1 MRYLL
6 WCEVNRA
13 WEDVCLVWLYSLA
26 RELRFCEHDV
36 KVVIFYDATTTAVT
50 NVSNDDS
57 NHNDNVASFSKRV
70 QQIGM
75 RFNVEVE
82 VELFSSRDFVS
93 DLPDNFADSRC
104 IDKNSVGIAI
114 SRIMNYNKLLS
125 TSSNSVQPMMLSADS
140 NSSLNTIK
148 SELRICNPN
157 APIDSCSTDNGVV
170 YIHCDI
176 DGIFLEDSNL
186 ELLFDGIDS
195 VIADN
200 DSESLLIG
208 VNEYDDIEP
217 ALAKTHSSEFMER
230 LEGVYL
236 NCGFICFY
244 NVPELPLSDLK
255 DSLRCEDSYCLEQDY
270 LNLLGCDHTNNGIN
284 KPFCCFTTPSLTRI
298 CLQPQYNYTYRKML
312 VETSSSSQL
321 DTSPAQSLTQ
331 SLTLPVFVH
340 YYGSDKPFLPNPKS
354 TNGIDSDVTPAIA
367 HYYFPEYGQLVFKI
381 RCLLS
386 GDFVNLVRKRCVE
399 EYWAER

>member
-1 MRYLL
+1 MRYLI

-13 WEDVCLVWLYSLA
+13 WKEACLVWLYSLC

-36 KVVIFYDATTTAVT
+36 KVVIFYDATAVT
-50 NVSNDDS
+50 NDDS
-57 NHNDNVASFSKRV
+57 DTTSFSNRV

-75 RFNVEVE
+75 RFNIEIE
-82 VELFSSRDFVS
+82 VELFSTRDFVS
-93 DLPDNFADSRC
+93 DLPDNFCEGRC
-104 IDKNSVGIAI
+104 IDRNSVGIAI

-125 TSSNSVQPMMLSADS
+125 DTDNQIQPMMLSADG
-140 NSSLNTIK
+140 NSSLNTIKSPFNTIK

-157 APIDSCSTDNGVV
+157 APIDSDNGVV

-200 DSESLLIG
+200 DGESLLIG

-217 ALAKTHSSEFMER
+217 ALSKTHSEEFMTR
-230 LEGVYL
+230 LQGVYL

-244 NVPELPLSDLK
+244 NVPTFDLSDLK
-255 DSLRCEDSYCLEQDY
+255 TFLLSEDSYCLEQDY
-270 LNLLGCDHTNNGIN
+270 LNLLGCDNTNN
-284 KPFCCFTTPSLTRI
+284 PSLTRI

-312 VETSSSSQL
+312 VETSSPSQAESS
-321 DTSPAQSLTQ
+321 TSPF
-331 SLTLPVFVH
+331 TLPVFIH

-354 TNGIDSDVTPAIA
+354 SNGIDSDVTPTIA

-386 GDFVNLVRKRCVE
+386 VDFVNLVRKRCVE
-399 EYWAER
+399 EYWSER

>member
-1 MRYLL
+1 MRYLI

-13 WEDVCLVWLYSLA
+13 WQEACLVWLYSLC
-26 RELRFCEHDV
+26 RELCFCEHEV
-36 KVVIFYDATTTAVT
+36 KVVIFYDVGKTSADNNDT
-50 NVSNDDS
+50 NTI
-57 NHNDNVASFSKRV
+57 SFSNRV

-75 RFNVEVE
+75 RFNVEIE

-93 DLPDNFADSRC
+93 DLPPTFASNRC
-104 IDKNSVGIAI
+104 IDEDSVAIAI
-114 SRIMNYNKLLS
+114 SRVMNYNKLLS
-125 TSSNSVQPMMLSADS
+125 DNLDSSIQPMMLSADS
-140 NSSLNTIK
+140 RNVINSN
-148 SELRICNPN
+148 LRICNPN
-157 APIDSCSTDNGVV
+157 APDNTIDNGVV

-176 DGIFLEDSNL
+176 DGMFLEDSNL

-200 DSESLLIG
+200 DSPLLIG

-217 ALAKTHSSEFMER
+217 ALSKTHSEEFMTR
-230 LEGVYL
+230 LQGVYL

-244 NVPELPLSDLK
+244 NVPTFDLAELK
-255 DSLRCEDSYCLEQDY
+255 DFLSTEDSYCLEQDY
-270 LNLLGCDHTNNGIN
+270 LNLLGCDN
-284 KPFCCFTTPSLTRI
+284 PSLTRI

-312 VETSSSSQL
+312 VETPKQ
-321 DTSPAQSLTQ
+321 PF
-331 SLTLPVFVH
+331 TLPVFVH

-386 GDFVNLVRKRCVE
+386 VDFVNLVRKRCVE
-399 EYWAER
+399 EYWTER

>member
-1 MRYLL
+1 MRYLI

-13 WEDVCLVWLYSLA
+13 WKEACLVWLYSLC
-26 RELRFCEHDV
+26 RELCFCEHDV
-36 KVVIFYDATTTAVT
+36 KVVIFYDVDKVT
-50 NVSNDDS
+50 SESSSAGNDDS
-57 NHNDNVASFSKRV
+57 NVNSFSNRV

-93 DLPDNFADSRC
+93 DLPDNFCEGRC
-104 IDKNSVGIAI
+104 IDRNSVGIAI

-125 TSSNSVQPMMLSADS
+125 DNLDSSIQPMMLSAD
-140 NSSLNTIK
+140 NSSCSHNVIN
-148 SELRICNPN
+148 SNLRICNPN
-157 APIDSCSTDNGVV
+157 APTDLCSTDNGIV

-186 ELLFDGIDS
+186 DLLFDGIDS
-195 VIADN
+195 VISDN
-200 DSESLLIG
+200 DSPLLIG

-217 ALAKTHSSEFMER
+217 ALAKTHSSEFMTR
-230 LEGVYL
+230 LQGVYL

-244 NVPELPLSDLK
+244 NVPTFDLTELKSFLLS
-255 DSLRCEDSYCLEQDY
+255 EDSYCLEQDY
-270 LNLLGCDHTNNGIN
+270 LNLLGCDN
-284 KPFCCFTTPSLTRI
+284 PSLTRI

-312 VETSSSSQL
+312 VETPRQ
-321 DTSPAQSLTQ
+321 PF
-331 SLTLPVFVH
+331 TLPVFVH

-386 GDFVNLVRKRCVE
+386 VDFVNLVRKRCVE
-399 EYWAER
+399 EYWSER

>member
-13 WEDVCLVWLYSLA
+13 WEDVCLVWLYSLC
-26 RELRFCEHDV
+26 RELLFCEHEI
-36 KVVIFYDATTTAVT
+36 KVVIFYDTTTT
-50 NVSNDDS
+50 VSNDV
-57 NHNDNVASFSKRV
+57 DNNVEAFSKRV

-75 RFNVEVE
+75 RFNIEVE

-93 DLPDNFADSRC
+93 DLPDNFCEGRC
-104 IDKNSVGIAI
+104 IDKNSVAIAI
-114 SRIMNYNKLLS
+114 SRVMNYNKLLS
-125 TSSNSVQPMMLSADS
+125 YTDNQIQPMMLSAD
-140 NSSLNTIK
+140 NSSCSHNVIN
-148 SELRICNPN
+148 SNLRICNPN
-157 APIDSCSTDNGVV
+157 TPTDSCSTDNGVV

-200 DSESLLIG
+200 DSPLLIG

-230 LEGVYL
+230 LKGVYL

-244 NVPELPLSDLK
+244 NVPTIDLTDLK
-255 DSLRCEDSYCLEQDY
+255 DFLSTENSYCLEQDY
-270 LNLLGCDHTNNGIN
+270 LNLLGCDNTNN
-284 KPFCCFTTPSLTRI
+284 PSLTRI

-312 VETSSSSQL
+312 TETRL
-321 DTSPAQSLTQ
+321 DTQTEPQSQ

-354 TNGIDSDVTPAIA
+354 SNGIDSDVTPAIA

-386 GDFVNLVRKRCVE
+386 VDFVNLVRKRCVE
-399 EYWAER
+399 EYWTEQR

>member
-1 MRYLL
+1 MRYVL

-13 WEDVCLVWLYSLA
+13 WEDVCLVWLYSLCRA
-26 RELRFCEHDV
+26 ISFCEHEI
-36 KVVIFYDATTTAVT
+36 KVVIFYD
-50 NVSNDDS
+50 VSTSTSSESSSAGNDDS
-57 NHNDNVASFSKRV
+57 NTTSFSNRV

-75 RFNVEVE
+75 RFNVEIE
-82 VELFSSRDFVS
+82 IELFSSRDFVS
-93 DLPDNFADSRC
+93 DLPDNFCEGRC

-125 TSSNSVQPMMLSADS
+125 DNLTNDIVPMMLSSDTTS
-140 NSSLNTIK
+140 PNTLHP
-148 SELRICNPN
+148 ELRICNPN
-157 APIDSCSTDNGVV
+157 TPADSCSTDNGIV

-195 VIADN
+195 IIADN
-200 DSESLLIG
+200 DSSSLLIG

-217 ALAKTHSSEFMER
+217 ALAKTHSSEFMTR
-230 LEGVYL
+230 LQGVYL

-244 NVPELPLSDLK
+244 NVPTFDLTELKSFLLS
-255 DSLRCEDSYCLEQDY
+255 EDSYCLEQDY
-270 LNLLGCDHTNNGIN
+270 LNLLGCDNTN
-284 KPFCCFTTPSLTRI
+284 PSLTRI

-312 VETSSSSQL
+312 VETPSQL
-321 DTSPAQSLTQ
+321 DTQTEPQ

-354 TNGIDSDVTPAIA
+354 SNGIDADVPPTTA

-386 GDFVNLVRKRCVE
+386 VDFVNLVRKRCVE
-399 EYWAER
+399 EYWVEQNTNIV

>member
-1 MRYLL
+1 MKYLI

-13 WEDVCLVWLYSLA
+13 WEEACLVWLYSLC
-26 RELRFCEHDV
+26 RELRFCEHEV
-36 KVVIFYDATTTAVT
+36 KVVIFYDTT
-50 NVSNDDS
+50 VSNDVDNDVEPFS
-57 NHNDNVASFSKRV
+57 NRV

-93 DLPDNFADSRC
+93 DLPDNFCEGRC
-104 IDKNSVGIAI
+104 IDRNSVAIAI
-114 SRIMNYNKLLS
+114 SRVMNYNKLLS
-125 TSSNSVQPMMLSADS
+125 YTDNQIQPMMLSAESHNVINS
-140 NSSLNTIK
+140 N
-148 SELRICNPN
+148 LRICNPN
-157 APIDSCSTDNGVV
+157 ALDNTDNGVV

-200 DSESLLIG
+200 DSPLLIG
-208 VNEYDDIEP
+208 VNEYDDIST
-217 ALAKTHSSEFMER
+217 ALAKTHSEEFMTR
-230 LEGVYL
+230 LQGVYL

-244 NVPELPLSDLK
+244 NVPTFDLAELK
-255 DSLRCEDSYCLEQDY
+255 DFLSAEDSYCLEQDY
-270 LNLLGCDHTNNGIN
+270 LNLLGCDN
-284 KPFCCFTTPSLTRI
+284 PSLTRI

-312 VETSSSSQL
+312 VETPKQ
-321 DTSPAQSLTQ
+321 PF
-331 SLTLPVFVH
+331 TLPVFIH
-340 YYGSDKPFLPNPKS
+340 YYGSDKPFLPNPKL
-354 TNGIDSDVTPAIA
+354 TNGIDSDVTPVIA

-386 GDFVNLVRKRCVE
+386 VDFVNLVRKRCVE
-399 EYWAER
+399 EYWSEQALTRT

>member
-1 MRYLL
+1 MRYVI

-13 WEDVCLVWLYSLA
+13 WEDVCLVWLYSLCRA
-26 RELRFCEHDV
+26 ISFCEHEI
-36 KVVIFYDATTTAVT
+36 KVVIFYDVDKLTSESSSAG
-50 NVSNDDS
+50 NDDS
-57 NHNDNVASFSKRV
+57 NTTSFSNRV

-75 RFNVEVE
+75 RFNIEIE

-93 DLPDNFADSRC
+93 DLPDNFCEGRC
-104 IDKNSVGIAI
+104 IDKNSVAIAI

-125 TSSNSVQPMMLSADS
+125 DIDNQIQPMMLSAD
-140 NSSLNTIK
+140 NSSCPHNVIN
-148 SELRICNPN
+148 SNLRICNPN
-157 APIDSCSTDNGVV
+157 TPTDSCSTDNGVV

-200 DSESLLIG
+200 DSPLLIG

-230 LEGVYL
+230 LKGVYL

-244 NVPELPLSDLK
+244 NVPTIDLTDLK
-255 DSLRCEDSYCLEQDY
+255 DFLSTENSYCLEQDY
-270 LNLLGCDHTNNGIN
+270 LNLLGCDNTNN
-284 KPFCCFTTPSLTRI
+284 PSLTRI

-312 VETSSSSQL
+312 TETRL
-321 DTSPAQSLTQ
+321 DTQTEPQSQ

-354 TNGIDSDVTPAIA
+354 SNGIDSDVTPAIA

-386 GDFVNLVRKRCVE
+386 VDFVNLVRKRCVE
-399 EYWAER
+399 EYWVEQNTNIV

>member
-6 WCEVNRA
+6 WCEVNSA
-13 WEDVCLVWLYSLA
+13 WEDVCLVWAYSLC
-26 RELRFCEHDV
+26 RELRFCEHEI
-36 KVVIFYDATTTAVT
+36 KVVIFYDVDKVT
-50 NVSNDDS
+50 SELSSADVEAFN
-57 NHNDNVASFSKRV
+57 KRV

-82 VELFSSRDFVS
+82 VKLFSSRDFVS
-93 DLPDNFADSRC
+93 DLPDNFCEGRC

-114 SRIMNYNKLLS
+114 SRVMNYNKLLEDNLTAS
-125 TSSNSVQPMMLSADS
+125 IQPMMLSADNSFCSHNVINS
-140 NSSLNTIK
+140 N
-148 SELRICNPN
+148 LRICNPN
-157 APIDSCSTDNGVV
+157 APTDLCSTDNGIV

-176 DGIFLEDSNL
+176 DGIFLDDCNL

-200 DSESLLIG
+200 DGESLLIG
-208 VNEYDDIEP
+208 VNEYDDISN
-217 ALAKTHSSEFMER
+217 ALAKTHSEEFMKR
-230 LEGVYL
+230 LDGVYL

-244 NVPELPLSDLK
+244 NVPAFDLAELK
-255 DSLRCEDSYCLEQDY
+255 DFLSTEDSYCLEQDY
-270 LNLLGCDHTNNGIN
+270 LNLLGCDN
-284 KPFCCFTTPSLTRI
+284 PSLTRI

-312 VETSSSSQL
+312 VETPKQL
-321 DTSPAQSLTQ
+321 F
-331 SLTLPVFVH
+331 TLPVFVH

-354 TNGIDSDVTPAIA
+354 TNGIDSDVPPTIA

-386 GDFVNLVRKRCVE
+386 VDFVNLVRKRCVE
-399 EYWAER
+399 EYWSEQ

>member
-1 MRYLL
+1 MRYMI

-13 WEDVCLVWLYSLA
+13 WEDVCLVWLYSLCRA
-26 RELRFCEHDV
+26 ISFCEHEI
-36 KVVIFYDATTTAVT
+36 KVVIFYDVGKLDSESSSAG
-50 NVSNDDS
+50 NDDS
-57 NHNDNVASFSKRV
+57 NTTSFSNRV

-75 RFNVEVE
+75 RFNIEVE

-93 DLPDNFADSRC
+93 DLPDNFSTNRC
-104 IDKNSVGIAI
+104 IDKNSVAIAI
-114 SRIMNYNKLLS
+114 SRVMNYNKLLS
-125 TSSNSVQPMMLSADS
+125 DNLDSSIQPMMLSADS
-140 NSSLNTIK
+140 NNVINSN
-148 SELRICNPN
+148 LRICNPN
-157 APIDSCSTDNGVV
+157 TPTDSCSTDNGIV

-195 VIADN
+195 VISDN
-200 DSESLLIG
+200 DSSSLLIG

-217 ALAKTHSSEFMER
+217 ALAKTHSEEFMRR
-230 LEGVYL
+230 LDGVYL

-244 NVPELPLSDLK
+244 NVPSLSLSDLK
-255 DSLRCEDSYCLEQDY
+255 DFLSTEDSYCLEQDY
-270 LNLLGCDHTNNGIN
+270 LNLLGCDNTNNGIN
-284 KPFCCFTTPSLTRI
+284 KPFTPFVEPALTRI

-312 VETSSSSQL
+312 VETSSPSRL
-321 DTSPAQSLTQ
+321 DTQTEPQSQ

-354 TNGIDSDVTPAIA
+354 TNGIDSDVPPTIA

-386 GDFVNLVRKRCVE
+386 VDFVNLVRKRCVE
-399 EYWAER
+399 EYWVEQNTNIV

>member
-1 MRYLL
+1 MRYLI

-13 WEDVCLVWLYSLA
+13 WEEVCLVWAYSLCRA
-26 RELRFCEHDV
+26 ISFCEHDV
-36 KVVIFYDATTTAVT
+36 KVVIFYDATTTVVT
-50 NVSNDDS
+50 NVNNDVD
-57 NHNDNVASFSKRV
+57 NDVTSFNKRM
-70 QQIGM
+70 QQISM
-75 RFNVEVE
+75 RFNVEIE
-82 VELFSSRDFVS
+82 VELFNSRDFVS

-104 IDKNSVGIAI
+104 IDEDSVAIAI

-125 TSSNSVQPMMLSADS
+125 CTDNQIQPMMLSAESSHNVINS
-140 NSSLNTIK
+140 N
-148 SELRICNPN
+148 LRICNPN
-157 APIDSCSTDNGVV
+157 NPTDAENCSDNGVV

-200 DSESLLIG
+200 DFPLLIG

-217 ALAKTHSSEFMER
+217 ALSKTHSEEFMTR

-244 NVPELPLSDLK
+244 NVPAFDLTELKSFLLS
-255 DSLRCEDSYCLEQDY
+255 EDSYCLEQDY
-270 LNLLGCDHTNNGIN
+270 LNLLGCDNTNN
-284 KPFCCFTTPSLTRI
+284 PSLTRI

-312 VETSSSSQL
+312 VETPKQ
-321 DTSPAQSLTQ
+321 PF
-331 SLTLPVFVH
+331 TLPVFVH

-354 TNGIDSDVTPAIA
+354 TNGIDSDVTPTIA

-381 RCLLS
+381 RCLLRV
-386 GDFVNLVRKRCVE
+386 DFVNLVRKRCVE
-399 EYWAER
+399 EYWSER

>member
-6 WCEVNRA
+6 WCEVNSA
-13 WEDVCLVWLYSLA
+13 WKDVCLVWLYSLC
-26 RELRFCEHDV
+26 RELAFVEHEV
-36 KVVIFYDATTTAVT
+36 KVVIFYDVATSVDN
-50 NVSNDDS
+50 NVE
-57 NHNDNVASFSKRV
+57 AFSKRV

-75 RFNVEVE
+75 RFNIEVE
-82 VELFSSRDFVS
+82 IELFSSRDFVS
-93 DLPDNFADSRC
+93 DLPDNFCEGRC
-104 IDKNSVGIAI
+104 IDKNSVAIAI
-114 SRIMNYNKLLS
+114 SRVMNYNKLLS
-125 TSSNSVQPMMLSADS
+125 DSLDSSIQPMMLSADS
-140 NSSLNTIK
+140 NNVINSN
-148 SELRICNPN
+148 LRICNPN
-157 APIDSCSTDNGVV
+157 APTDFSNTDNGVV

-200 DSESLLIG
+200 DGESLLIG
-208 VNEYDDIEP
+208 VNEYDDISN
-217 ALAKTHSSEFMER
+217 ALVKTHSSEFMER
-230 LEGVYL
+230 LDGVYL

-244 NVPELPLSDLK
+244 NVPTIDLTDLK
-255 DSLRCEDSYCLEQDY
+255 EFLSTEDSYCLEQDY
-270 LNLLGCDHTNNGIN
+270 LNLLGCDNTN
-284 KPFCCFTTPSLTRI
+284 PSLTRI

-312 VETSSSSQL
+312 VETPRQ
-321 DTSPAQSLTQ
+321 PF
-331 SLTLPVFVH
+331 TLPVFIH

-386 GDFVNLVRKRCVE
+386 VDFVNLVRKRCVE
-399 EYWAER
+399 EYWSER

>member
-6 WCEVNRA
+6 WCEVNSA
-13 WEDVCLVWLYSLA
+13 WEEACLVWLYSLC
-26 RELRFCEHDV
+26 RELRFCEHEI
-36 KVVIFYDATTTAVT
+36 KVVIFYDTT
-50 NVSNDDS
+50 VSNDVD
-57 NHNDNVASFSKRV
+57 NDVEAFSKRV

-75 RFNVEVE
+75 RFNIEVE

-93 DLPDNFADSRC
+93 DLPDNFCDGRC
-104 IDKNSVGIAI
+104 IDKNSVAIAI
-114 SRIMNYNKLLS
+114 SRVMNYNKLLS
-125 TSSNSVQPMMLSADS
+125 HTDNQIQPMMLSAD
-140 NSSLNTIK
+140 NSSCSHNVIN
-148 SELRICNPN
+148 SNLRICNPN
-157 APIDSCSTDNGVV
+157 TPTDLCSTDNGIV

-186 ELLFDGIDS
+186 DLLFDGIDS

-200 DSESLLIG
+200 DGESLLIG
-208 VNEYDDIEP
+208 VNEYDDISN
-217 ALAKTHSSEFMER
+217 ALNKTHSSEFMTR
-230 LEGVYL
+230 LQGVYL

-244 NVPELPLSDLK
+244 NVPSFDLTELKSFLLN
-255 DSLRCEDSYCLEQDY
+255 EDAYCLEQDY
-270 LNLLGCDHTNNGIN
+270 LNLLGCDNTN
-284 KPFCCFTTPSLTRI
+284 PSLTRI

-312 VETSSSSQL
+312 VETSSPSRL
-321 DTSPAQSLTQ
+321 DTQTESQSQ

-354 TNGIDSDVTPAIA
+354 TNGIDSDVTPTIA

-386 GDFVNLVRKRCVE
+386 VDFVNLVRKRCVE
-399 EYWAER
+399 EYWSER

>member
-1 MRYLL
+1 MRYLI

-13 WEDVCLVWLYSLA
+13 WEEACLVWLYSLC

-36 KVVIFYDATTTAVT
+36 KVVIFYDVDKTSAD
-50 NVSNDDS
+50 NDDS
-57 NHNDNVASFSKRV
+57 DTTSFSNRV

-75 RFNVEVE
+75 RFNIEVE

-93 DLPDNFADSRC
+93 DLPDNFCEGRC
-104 IDKNSVGIAI
+104 IDRNSVSIATA
-114 SRIMNYNKLLS
+114 RIMNYNKLLS
-125 TSSNSVQPMMLSADS
+125 YTDNQIQPIMLSADS
-140 NSSLNTIK
+140 RNVINSN
-148 SELRICNPN
+148 LRICNPN
-157 APIDSCSTDNGVV
+157 APTDAENCSDNGVV

-195 VIADN
+195 VISDN
-200 DSESLLIG
+200 DSSSLLIG
-208 VNEYDDIEP
+208 VNEYDDIST
-217 ALAKTHSSEFMER
+217 ALAKTHSEEFMTR
-230 LEGVYL
+230 LQGVYL

-244 NVPELPLSDLK
+244 NVPTFDLAELK
-255 DSLRCEDSYCLEQDY
+255 DFLSTEDSYCLEQDY
-270 LNLLGCDHTNNGIN
+270 LNLLGCDNTNN
-284 KPFCCFTTPSLTRI
+284 PSLTRI

-312 VETSSSSQL
+312 VETSSPSQTESQSS
-321 DTSPAQSLTQ
+321 TSPST
-331 SLTLPVFVH
+331 SPFTLPVFVH

-354 TNGIDSDVTPAIA
+354 TNGIDSDVTSAIA

-386 GDFVNLVRKRCVE
+386 VDFVNLVRKRCVE
-399 EYWAER
+399 EYWSER

>member
-1 MRYLL
+1 MRYVI

-13 WEDVCLVWLYSLA
+13 WEDACLVWLYSLSRA
-26 RELRFCEHDV
+26 ISFCEHEI
-36 KVVIFYDATTTAVT
+36 KVVIFYDVGKLSSESSSAD
-50 NVSNDDS
+50 NDDT
-57 NHNDNVASFSKRV
+57 NTTSFSNRV

-82 VELFSSRDFVS
+82 VELFNSRDFVS
-93 DLPDNFADSRC
+93 DLPDNFCEGRC
-104 IDKNSVGIAI
+104 IDKNSVAIAI
-114 SRIMNYNKLLS
+114 SRVMNYNKLLS
-125 TSSNSVQPMMLSADS
+125 DSLDSSIQPMMLSADNNNVINS
-140 NSSLNTIK
+140 N
-148 SELRICNPN
+148 LRICNPN
-157 APIDSCSTDNGVV
+157 TPTDFSNTDNGVV

-186 ELLFDGIDS
+186 DLLFDGIDS

-200 DSESLLIG
+200 DGESLLIG
-208 VNEYDDIEP
+208 VNEYDDISN

-230 LEGVYL
+230 LDGVYL

-244 NVPELPLSDLK
+244 NVPTIDLTDLK
-255 DSLRCEDSYCLEQDY
+255 DFLSTEDSYCLEQDY
-270 LNLLGCDHTNNGIN
+270 LNLLGCDNTN
-284 KPFCCFTTPSLTRI
+284 PSLTRI

-312 VETSSSSQL
+312 VETPKQ
-321 DTSPAQSLTQ
+321 PF
-331 SLTLPVFVH
+331 TLPVFIH

-354 TNGIDSDVTPAIA
+354 TNGIDADVSPTIA

-386 GDFVNLVRKRCVE
+386 VDFVNLVRKRCVE
-399 EYWAER
+399 EYWSER

>member
-1 MRYLL
+1 MRYLI

-13 WEDVCLVWLYSLA
+13 WEEACLVWLYSLC
-26 RELRFCEHDV
+26 RELCFCEHDV
-36 KVVIFYDATTTAVT
+36 KVVIFYDVDKTSAD
-50 NVSNDDS
+50 NDDS
-57 NHNDNVASFSKRV
+57 DTTSFSNRV

-82 VELFSSRDFVS
+82 VELFNSRDFVS
-93 DLPDNFADSRC
+93 DLPDNFCEGRC

-125 TSSNSVQPMMLSADS
+125 YTDNQIQPMMLSADNSFCSHNVINS
-140 NSSLNTIK
+140 N
-148 SELRICNPN
+148 LRICNPN
-157 APIDSCSTDNGVV
+157 APTDNDLCSTDNGVV

-200 DSESLLIG
+200 DSPLLIG

-217 ALAKTHSSEFMER
+217 ALAKTHSSEFMTR
-230 LEGVYL
+230 LQGVYL

-244 NVPELPLSDLK
+244 NVPAFDLAELKEFLST
-255 DSLRCEDSYCLEQDY
+255 EDSYCLEQDY
-270 LNLLGCDHTNNGIN
+270 LNLLGCDNTNN
-284 KPFCCFTTPSLTRI
+284 PSLTRI

-312 VETSSSSQL
+312 VETPKQ
-321 DTSPAQSLTQ
+321 PF
-331 SLTLPVFVH
+331 TLPVFVH

-354 TNGIDSDVTPAIA
+354 TNGIDSDVTPTIA

-386 GDFVNLVRKRCVE
+386 VDFVNLVRKRCVE
-399 EYWAER
+399 EYWSER

>member
-1 MRYLL
+1 MRYMI

-13 WEDVCLVWLYSLA
+13 WKDACLVWLYSLCRA
-26 RELRFCEHDV
+26 ISFCEHEI
-36 KVVIFYDATTTAVT
+36 KVVIFYDVSTSTSSELSLDAESFT
-50 NVSNDDS
+50 N
-57 NHNDNVASFSKRV
+57 RV

-75 RFNVEVE
+75 RFNIEVE

-93 DLPDNFADSRC
+93 DLPDNFCEGRC
-104 IDKNSVGIAI
+104 IDKNSVAIAI

-125 TSSNSVQPMMLSADS
+125 DIDNQIQPMMLSAD
-140 NSSLNTIK
+140 NSSCPHNVIN
-148 SELRICNPN
+148 SNLRICNPN
-157 APIDSCSTDNGVV
+157 TPTDSCSTDNGVV

-186 ELLFDGIDS
+186 DLLFDGIDS

-200 DSESLLIG
+200 DSSSLLIG

-217 ALAKTHSSEFMER
+217 ALAKTHSEEFMQR
-230 LEGVYL
+230 LDGVYL

-244 NVPELPLSDLK
+244 NVPSLSLSDLK
-255 DSLRCEDSYCLEQDY
+255 DFLSTEDSYCLEQDY
-270 LNLLGCDHTNNGIN
+270 LNLLGCDNTN
-284 KPFCCFTTPSLTRI
+284 PSLTRI

-312 VETSSSSQL
+312 TETRL
-321 DTSPAQSLTQ
+321 DTQTEPQSQ

-354 TNGIDSDVTPAIA
+354 SNGIDSDVTPAIA

-386 GDFVNLVRKRCVE
+386 VDFVNLVRKRCVE
-399 EYWAER
+399 EYWVEQNTNIV

>member
-36 KVVIFYDATTTAVT
+36 KVVIFYDTTVVT
-50 NVSNDDS
+50 NDNDI
-57 NHNDNVASFSKRV
+57 NRNDNVEAFSKRV

-75 RFNVEVE
+75 RFNVEIE

-93 DLPDNFADSRC
+93 DLPDNFSTNRC
-104 IDKNSVGIAI
+104 IDKDSVAIAI
-114 SRIMNYNKLLS
+114 SRVMNYNKLLS
-125 TSSNSVQPMMLSADS
+125 TSSNSVQPMMLSADT
-140 NSSLNTIK
+140 SLNTIK

-157 APIDSCSTDNGVV
+157 DPNPPTDNGVV

-200 DSESLLIG
+200 DSSSLLIG

-217 ALAKTHSSEFMER
+217 ALAKAHSSEFMER

-244 NVPELPLSDLK
+244 NVPTFDLSDLK
-255 DSLRCEDSYCLEQDY
+255 RFLMSEDGYCLEQDY

-284 KPFCCFTTPSLTRI
+284 KPFTPFVEPALTRI

-312 VETSSSSQL
+312 TETSLTSSQ
-321 DTSPAQSLTQ
+321 PQ

-386 GDFVNLVRKRCVE
+386 VDFVNLVRKRCVE
-399 EYWAER
+399 EYWTEQALTRT

>member
-1 MRYLL
+1 MRYMI

-13 WEDVCLVWLYSLA
+13 WEDACLVWLYSLCRA
-26 RELRFCEHDV
+26 ISFCEHEI
-36 KVVIFYDATTTAVT
+36 KVVIFYDVDKLTSESSSAD
-50 NVSNDDS
+50 NDDT
-57 NHNDNVASFSKRV
+57 NTTSFSNRV

-82 VELFSSRDFVS
+82 VELFNSRDFVS
-93 DLPDNFADSRC
+93 DLPDNFSTNRC
-104 IDKNSVGIAI
+104 IDRNSVGIAI
-114 SRIMNYNKLLS
+114 SRVMNYNKLLS
-125 TSSNSVQPMMLSADS
+125 DIDNQIQPMMLSAD
-140 NSSLNTIK
+140 NSSCSHNVIN
-148 SELRICNPN
+148 SNLRICNPN
-157 APIDSCSTDNGVV
+157 NPTDSCSTDNGIV

-200 DSESLLIG
+200 DSPLLIG

-217 ALAKTHSSEFMER
+217 TLAKTHSSEFMER
-230 LEGVYL
+230 LDGVYL

-244 NVPELPLSDLK
+244 NVPPINLTDLK
-255 DSLRCEDSYCLEQDY
+255 DFLSTENSYCLEQDY
-270 LNLLGCDHTNNGIN
+270 LNLLGCDNTN
-284 KPFCCFTTPSLTRI
+284 PSLTRI

-312 VETSSSSQL
+312 VETPRQ
-321 DTSPAQSLTQ
+321 PF
-331 SLTLPVFVH
+331 TLPVFVH

-354 TNGIDSDVTPAIA
+354 SNGIDADVSPAIA

-386 GDFVNLVRKRCVE
+386 VDFVNLVRKRCVE
-399 EYWAER
+399 EYWVEQNTNIV

>member
-1 MRYLL
+1 MRYLI

-13 WEDVCLVWLYSLA
+13 WEEACLVWLYSLC

-36 KVVIFYDATTTAVT
+36 KVVIFYDTT
-50 NVSNDDS
+50 VSNDAD
-57 NHNDNVASFSKRV
+57 NDVEAFSKRV

-75 RFNVEVE
+75 RFNVEIE
-82 VELFSSRDFVS
+82 VELFSSNDFVS
-93 DLPDNFADSRC
+93 DLPDNFADGRC
-104 IDKNSVGIAI
+104 IDRNSVGIAI

-125 TSSNSVQPMMLSADS
+125 YTDNQIQPMMLSAESHNVINS
-140 NSSLNTIK
+140 N
-148 SELRICNPN
+148 LRICNPN
-157 APIDSCSTDNGVV
+157 TLDNTDNGIGYGTV

-200 DSESLLIG
+200 DSSSLLIG

-217 ALAKTHSSEFMER
+217 ALSKTHSEEFMTR
-230 LEGVYL
+230 LQGVYL

-244 NVPELPLSDLK
+244 NVPAFDLTELKSFLLS
-255 DSLRCEDSYCLEQDY
+255 EDSYCLEQDY
-270 LNLLGCDHTNNGIN
+270 LNLLGCDN
-284 KPFCCFTTPSLTRI
+284 PSLTRI

-312 VETSSSSQL
+312 VETPKQ
-321 DTSPAQSLTQ
+321 PF
-331 SLTLPVFVH
+331 TLPVFIH
-340 YYGSDKPFLPNPKS
+340 YYGSDKPFLPNPKL

-386 GDFVNLVRKRCVE
+386 VDFVNLVRKRCVE
-399 EYWAER
+399 EYWSER

>member
-1 MRYLL
+1 MRYMI

-13 WEDVCLVWLYSLA
+13 WEDVCLVWLYSLCRA
-26 RELRFCEHDV
+26 ISFCEHEI
-36 KVVIFYDATTTAVT
+36 KVVIFYDVDKTTSESSSAD
-50 NVSNDDS
+50 NDDS
-57 NHNDNVASFSKRV
+57 DTTSFSNRV
-70 QQIGM
+70 QQVGM

-104 IDKNSVGIAI
+104 IDRNSVSIATA
-114 SRIMNYNKLLS
+114 RIMNYNKLLS
-125 TSSNSVQPMMLSADS
+125 YTDNQIQPMMLSAD
-140 NSSLNTIK
+140 NSSCSHNVIN
-148 SELRICNPN
+148 SNLRICNPN
-157 APIDSCSTDNGVV
+157 APTDLCSTDNGIV

-200 DSESLLIG
+200 DSPLLIG
-208 VNEYDDIEP
+208 VNEYDDIST
-217 ALAKTHSSEFMER
+217 ALAKTHSEEFMTR
-230 LEGVYL
+230 LQGVYL

-244 NVPELPLSDLK
+244 NVPPLDLTDLK
-255 DSLRCEDSYCLEQDY
+255 DFLSTEDSYCLEQDY
-270 LNLLGCDHTNNGIN
+270 LNLLGCDNTN
-284 KPFCCFTTPSLTRI
+284 PSLTRI

-312 VETSSSSQL
+312 METKL
-321 DTSPAQSLTQ
+321 DTQTEPQSQSSTSPF
-331 SLTLPVFVH
+331 TLPVFIH

-354 TNGIDSDVTPAIA
+354 TNGIDSDVPPAIA

-386 GDFVNLVRKRCVE
+386 VDFVNLVRKRCVE
-399 EYWAER
+399 EYWSER

>member
-1 MRYLL
+1 MRYVI

-13 WEDVCLVWLYSLA
+13 WEDVCLVWLYSLCRA
-26 RELRFCEHDV
+26 ISFCEHEV
-36 KVVIFYDATTTAVT
+36 KVVIFYDVDKIASESSSAG
-50 NVSNDDS
+50 NDDS
-57 NHNDNVASFSKRV
+57 DTTSFSNRV

-75 RFNVEVE
+75 RFNIEIE

-104 IDKNSVGIAI
+104 IDKNSVAIAI

-125 TSSNSVQPMMLSADS
+125 YTDNQIQPMMLSADS
-140 NSSLNTIK
+140 NNVINSN
-148 SELRICNPN
+148 LRICNPN
-157 APIDSCSTDNGVV
+157 APTDSCSTDNGIV

-200 DSESLLIG
+200 DGESLLIG
-208 VNEYDDIEP
+208 VNEYDDISN
-217 ALAKTHSSEFMER
+217 ALAKTHSEEFMRR
-230 LEGVYL
+230 LDGVYL

-270 LNLLGCDHTNNGIN
+270 LNLLGCDHTGNGIN
-284 KPFCCFTTPSLTRI
+284 KPFTPFVEPALTRI

-312 VETSSSSQL
+312 VETPKQ
-321 DTSPAQSLTQ
+321 PF
-331 SLTLPVFVH
+331 TLPVFVH
-340 YYGSDKPFLPNPKS
+340 YYGSDKPFLPKPS
-354 TNGIDSDVTPAIA
+354 DRDLDVTPAIA

-381 RCLLS
+381 RCLLRV
-386 GDFVNLVRKRCVE
+386 DFVNLVRKRCVE
-399 EYWAER
+399 EYWSER

>member
-13 WEDVCLVWLYSLA
+13 WEDVCLVWLYSLCRA
-26 RELRFCEHDV
+26 ISFCEHEI
-36 KVVIFYDATTTAVT
+36 KVVIFYDTT
-50 NVSNDDS
+50 VSN
-57 NHNDNVASFSKRV
+57 NDVDNDVTSFNKRV

-93 DLPDNFADSRC
+93 DLPDNFADGRC
-104 IDKNSVGIAI
+104 IDRNSVGIAI

-157 APIDSCSTDNGVV
+157 DPNAPTDNGVV

-200 DSESLLIG
+200 DSSSLLIG

-217 ALAKTHSSEFMER
+217 ALAKTHSEEFMRR
-230 LEGVYL
+230 LDGVYL

-270 LNLLGCDHTNNGIN
+270 LNLLGCDNTGNGIN

-312 VETSSSSQL
+312 VETPSQ
-321 DTSPAQSLTQ
+321 PF
-331 SLTLPVFVH
+331 TLPVFVH
-340 YYGSDKPFLPNPKS
+340 YYGSDKPFLPNPKT
-354 TNGIDSDVTPAIA
+354 TNGIDSDVTPMIA

-386 GDFVNLVRKRCVE
+386 VDFVNLVRKRCVE
-399 EYWAER
+399 EYWTER

>member
-13 WEDVCLVWLYSLA
+13 WEDVCLVWLYSLC
-26 RELRFCEHDV
+26 RELLFCEHEI
-36 KVVIFYDATTTAVT
+36 KVVIFYDTTTT
-50 NVSNDDS
+50 VSNDV
-57 NHNDNVASFSKRV
+57 DNNVEAFSKRV

-75 RFNVEVE
+75 RFNIEVE

-93 DLPDNFADSRC
+93 DLPDNFCEGRC
-104 IDKNSVGIAI
+104 IDKNSVAIAI
-114 SRIMNYNKLLS
+114 SRVMNYNKLLS
-125 TSSNSVQPMMLSADS
+125 DNLTNDIVPMMLSSDTIS
-140 NSSLNTIK
+140 PNTLHP
-148 SELRICNPN
+148 ELRICNPN
-157 APIDSCSTDNGVV
+157 NPTDFSNTDNGIV

-200 DSESLLIG
+200 DGEFLLIG

-217 ALAKTHSSEFMER
+217 ALTKTHSEEFMKR
-230 LEGVYL
+230 LDGVYL

-244 NVPELPLSDLK
+244 NVPTFDLTDLK
-255 DSLRCEDSYCLEQDY
+255 DFLSTEDSYCLEQDY
-270 LNLLGCDHTNNGIN
+270 LNLLGCDNAN
-284 KPFCCFTTPSLTRI
+284 PSLTRI

-312 VETSSSSQL
+312 VETPRQ
-321 DTSPAQSLTQ
+321 PF
-331 SLTLPVFVH
+331 TLPVFVH
-340 YYGSDKPFLPNPKS
+340 YYGSDKPFLPKPS
-354 TNGIDSDVTPAIA
+354 DRDSDVTPTIA

-381 RCLLS
+381 RCLLRI
-386 GDFVNLVRKRCVE
+386 DFVNLVRKRCVE
-399 EYWAER
+399 EYWTER

>member
-1 MRYLL
+1 MRYVL

-13 WEDVCLVWLYSLA
+13 WEDVCLVWLYSLSRA
-26 RELRFCEHDV
+26 ISFCEHEI
-36 KVVIFYDATTTAVT
+36 KVVIFYDVSKLT
-50 NVSNDDS
+50 NQSSELSPDVENFK
-57 NHNDNVASFSKRV
+57 ARTL
-70 QQIGM
+70 QIGM

-104 IDKNSVGIAI
+104 IDRDSVAIAI
-114 SRIMNYNKLLS
+114 SRVMNYNKLLS
-125 TSSNSVQPMMLSADS
+125 DTDNRIQPMMLSADNSFCSHNVINS
-140 NSSLNTIK
+140 N
-148 SELRICNPN
+148 LRICNPN
-157 APIDSCSTDNGVV
+157 APTDLCSTDNGVV

-195 VIADN
+195 VISDN
-200 DSESLLIG
+200 DSSSLLIG

-244 NVPELPLSDLK
+244 NVPTFDLTDLK
-255 DSLRCEDSYCLEQDY
+255 NFLLSEDSYCLEQDY
-270 LNLLGCDHTNNGIN
+270 LNLLGCDNTN
-284 KPFCCFTTPSLTRI
+284 PSLTRI

-312 VETSSSSQL
+312 VETPKQ
-321 DTSPAQSLTQ
+321 PF
-331 SLTLPVFVH
+331 TLPVFVH

-354 TNGIDSDVTPAIA
+354 TNGIDSDVPPTIA

-386 GDFVNLVRKRCVE
+386 VDFVNLVRKRCVE
-399 EYWAER
+399 EYWSER

>member
-1 MRYLL
+1 MRYVI

-13 WEDVCLVWLYSLA
+13 WEDVCLVWLYSLCRA
-26 RELRFCEHDV
+26 ISFCEHEI
-36 KVVIFYDATTTAVT
+36 KVVIFYDVSKLT
-50 NVSNDDS
+50 NQSSELSPDVENFK
-57 NHNDNVASFSKRV
+57 ARTL
-70 QQIGM
+70 QIGM

-93 DLPDNFADSRC
+93 DLPDNFCDGRC
-104 IDKNSVGIAI
+104 IDRNSVAIAI
-114 SRIMNYNKLLS
+114 SRVMNYNKLLS
-125 TSSNSVQPMMLSADS
+125 DTDNQIQPMMLSAD
-140 NSSLNTIK
+140 NSSCSHNVIN
-148 SELRICNPN
+148 SNLRICNPN
-157 APIDSCSTDNGVV
+157 NLSDTDNGIV

-186 ELLFDGIDS
+186 DLLFDGIDS

-200 DSESLLIG
+200 DGESLLIG

-217 ALAKTHSSEFMER
+217 ALAKTHSEEFMQR
-230 LEGVYL
+230 LDGVYL

-270 LNLLGCDHTNNGIN
+270 LNLLGCDNTGNGIN
-284 KPFCCFTTPSLTRI
+284 KPFTPFVEPALTRI
-298 CLQPQYNYTYRKML
+298 CLQSQYNYTYRKML
-312 VETSSSSQL
+312 VETPRQ
-321 DTSPAQSLTQ
+321 PF
-331 SLTLPVFVH
+331 TLPVFVH

-354 TNGIDSDVTPAIA
+354 SNGIDADVSPAIA

-386 GDFVNLVRKRCVE
+386 VDFVNLVRKRCVE
-399 EYWAER
+399 EYWVEQNTNIV

>member
-1 MRYLL
+1 MRYMI

-13 WEDVCLVWLYSLA
+13 WEDACLVWLYSLCRA
-26 RELRFCEHDV
+26 ISFCEHEV
-36 KVVIFYDATTTAVT
+36 KVVIFYDVSTSTSSATSKLSPDAKSFT
-50 NVSNDDS
+50 N
-57 NHNDNVASFSKRV
+57 RV

-75 RFNVEVE
+75 RFNVEIE
-82 VELFSSRDFVS
+82 VELFSSQDFVS
-93 DLPDNFADSRC
+93 DLPNNFCEGRC

-114 SRIMNYNKLLS
+114 SRVMNYNKLLS
-125 TSSNSVQPMMLSADS
+125 NNLDSSIQPMMLSADNHNVINS
-140 NSSLNTIK
+140 N
-148 SELRICNPN
+148 LRICNPN
-157 APIDSCSTDNGVV
+157 TPADTDNGVV

-195 VIADN
+195 IIADN
-200 DSESLLIG
+200 DSSSLLIG
-208 VNEYDDIEP
+208 VNEYDDISN
-217 ALAKTHSSEFMER
+217 ALAKTHSEEFMRR
-230 LEGVYL
+230 LDGVYL

-270 LNLLGCDHTNNGIN
+270 LNLLGCDNTSNGIN
-284 KPFCCFTTPSLTRI
+284 KPFTPFVEPALTRI

-312 VETSSSSQL
+312 VETPKQ
-321 DTSPAQSLTQ
+321 PF
-331 SLTLPVFVH
+331 TLPVFVH

-354 TNGIDSDVTPAIA
+354 SNGIDSDVTPTIS

-381 RCLLS
+381 RCLLRV
-386 GDFVNLVRKRCVE
+386 DFVNLVRKRCVE
-399 EYWAER
+399 EYWVEQNTNIV

>member
-1 MRYLL
+1 MCKKQGEFMRYLL

-13 WEDVCLVWLYSLA
+13 WEDVCLVWLYSLC

-36 KVVIFYDATTTAVT
+36 KAVIFYDTT
-50 NVSNDDS
+50 VSNDV
-57 NHNDNVASFSKRV
+57 DNNVEAFSKRV

-75 RFNVEVE
+75 RFNIEVE

-93 DLPDNFADSRC
+93 DLPDNFCEGRC
-104 IDKNSVGIAI
+104 IDKNSVAIAI
-114 SRIMNYNKLLS
+114 SRVMNYNKLLS
-125 TSSNSVQPMMLSADS
+125 DNLTNDIVPMMLSSDTIS
-140 NSSLNTIK
+140 PNTLHP
-148 SELRICNPN
+148 ELRICNPN
-157 APIDSCSTDNGVV
+157 NPTDFSNTDNGIV

-200 DSESLLIG
+200 DGEFLLIG

-217 ALAKTHSSEFMER
+217 ALTKTHSEEFMKR
-230 LEGVYL
+230 LDGVYL

-244 NVPELPLSDLK
+244 NVPTFDLTDLK
-255 DSLRCEDSYCLEQDY
+255 DFLSTEDSYCLEQDY
-270 LNLLGCDHTNNGIN
+270 LNLLGCDNAN
-284 KPFCCFTTPSLTRI
+284 PSLTRI

-312 VETSSSSQL
+312 VETPSQ
-321 DTSPAQSLTQ
+321 PF
-331 SLTLPVFVH
+331 TLPVFVH

-354 TNGIDSDVTPAIA
+354 SNGIDADVPPTIA

-386 GDFVNLVRKRCVE
+386 VDFVNLVRKRCVE
-399 EYWAER
+399 EYWTEQR

>member
-13 WEDVCLVWLYSLA
+13 WEEVCLVWLYSLC

-36 KVVIFYDATTTAVT
+36 KVVIFYDVDKTTAD
-50 NVSNDDS
+50 NDITSD
-57 NHNDNVASFSKRV
+57 NDVEAFSKRV

-82 VELFSSRDFVS
+82 VELFSNRDFVS
-93 DLPDNFADSRC
+93 DLPDNFCEGRC
-104 IDKNSVGIAI
+104 IDKNSVAIAI
-114 SRIMNYNKLLS
+114 SRVMNYNKLLS
-125 TSSNSVQPMMLSADS
+125 DNLDSSIQPMMLSADS
-140 NSSLNTIK
+140 NNVINSN
-148 SELRICNPN
+148 LRICNPN
-157 APIDSCSTDNGVV
+157 TPTDLCSTDNGVV

-200 DSESLLIG
+200 DFPLLIG
-208 VNEYDDIEP
+208 VNEYDDIST
-217 ALAKTHSSEFMER
+217 ALAKTHSEEFMER

-244 NVPELPLSDLK
+244 NVPTFNLAELK
-255 DSLRCEDSYCLEQDY
+255 DFLSTEDSYCLEQDY
-270 LNLLGCDHTNNGIN
+270 LNLLGCDNTNN
-284 KPFCCFTTPSLTRI
+284 PSLTRI

-312 VETSSSSQL
+312 VEMPSQL
-321 DTSPAQSLTQ
+321 DTQTEPQSSTSPF
-331 SLTLPVFVH
+331 TLPVFIH

-354 TNGIDSDVTPAIA
+354 TNGIDSDVTPTIA

-386 GDFVNLVRKRCVE
+386 VDFVNLVRKRCVE
-399 EYWAER
+399 EYWSER

>member
-13 WEDVCLVWLYSLA
+13 WEEACLVWLYSLC
-26 RELRFCEHDV
+26 RELCFCEHDV
-36 KVVIFYDATTTAVT
+36 KVVIFYDVGKTSAD
-50 NVSNDDS
+50 NDDS
-57 NHNDNVASFSKRV
+57 DTTSFSNRV

-75 RFNVEVE
+75 RFNIEIE

-93 DLPDNFADSRC
+93 DLPDNFADGRC
-104 IDKNSVGIAI
+104 IDKNSVAIAI
-114 SRIMNYNKLLS
+114 SRLMNYNKLLS
-125 TSSNSVQPMMLSADS
+125 YTDNQIQPMMLSADG
-140 NSSLNTIK
+140 NSSLNTIKSPFSTIK

-157 APIDSCSTDNGVV
+157 APIDSDNGVV

-200 DSESLLIG
+200 DSFSLLIG
-208 VNEYDDIEP
+208 VNEYDDIST
-217 ALAKTHSSEFMER
+217 ALAKTHSEEFMTR
-230 LEGVYL
+230 LQGVYL

-244 NVPELPLSDLK
+244 NVPTFDLAELK
-255 DSLRCEDSYCLEQDY
+255 DFLSTEDSYCLEQDY
-270 LNLLGCDHTNNGIN
+270 LNLLGCDNTNN
-284 KPFCCFTTPSLTRI
+284 PSLTRI

-312 VETSSSSQL
+312 METKL
-321 DTSPAQSLTQ
+321 DTQTEPQSQSSTSPF
-331 SLTLPVFVH
+331 TLPVFVH

-354 TNGIDSDVTPAIA
+354 TNGIDSDVTPVIA

-386 GDFVNLVRKRCVE
+386 VDFVNLVRKRCVE
-399 EYWAER
+399 EYWSER